1 MLSPKCCFP
10 LLLKL
15 AFLAFVSSASGWVGE
30 LCLLCVTQALSSLP
44 AETYWMLIDT
54 PWGGYSYY
62 SSFTGHESKALE
74 GRVSHSP
81 DHTVGW
87 WMCLG
92 LRTSFVWILSSFSS
106 CTEGLSSFGSFFS
119 SLSASSLPRN
129 RVHFVV
135 LPCSGAQE
143 PPFWRYFRNWV
154 WEWVRCGVVCGMMG
168 TQGMTQLASRGPF
181 ASEDHRIFIDCSS
194 QDFIQTGGSSSTRLL
209 QISAI
214 LDPLTGS

>member
-1 MLSPKCCFP
+1 MLSPNCCFP

-15 AFLAFVSSASGWVGE
+15 AFLAFISSASGLVGQ
-30 LCLLCVTQALSSLP
+30 LCLLCVRQALTTLP
-44 AETYWMLIDT
+44 AQTCWMLIGA
-54 PWGGYSYY
+54 PWGGDSYY
-62 SSFTGHESKALE
+62 SSFTDPESKALE
-74 GRVSHSP
+74 GRVSHFP

-92 LRTSFVWILSSFSS
+92 LRASFVWIRSSFSFR
-106 CTEGLSSFGSFFS
+106 TEGLSSFCSFFS
-119 SLSASSLPRN
+119 SLPTSSLPRN

-143 PPFWRYFRNWV
+143 PPWRYFRNWV
-154 WEWVRCGVVCGMMG
+154 WEWVRCGVVCGTMG

-181 ASEDHRIFIDCSS
+181 ASEDHRIFIHCSS
-194 QDFIQTGGSSSTRLL
+194 QNFIQMGGSSSTRLL